1 MHGSS
6 ERSFAAVVFPC
17 GSSAS
22 GGRIIETDRRA
33 RQRKTNRRRLSA
45 PKGATAVGKASSTT
59 GSGVALDV
67 VATRDPKA
75 DAYWEGLGFPG
86 EPPFTRGIHPTMYR
100 GRLWT
105 MRQYA
110 GFGTAKET
118 NRRFKYLFAPGNEGL
133 SGAFDLPTQMG
144 YDSDAS
150 MARGGVGR
158 VGGAISTGEGMDTPF
173 DGLPLDR
180 VSTSMTIN
188 ATAAI
193 LLALYLAV
201 GEARGAARGSL
212 RGTVQNDIL
221 KEYIARSTY
230 IYPPAPSMRLALDVI
245 EFCSREVPRW
255 NAISVSGYHIREAG
269 ATAAQEIGFT

>member
-17 GSSAS
+17 RSSAS
-22 GGRIIETDRRA
+22 RGRIIETDRMA

-86 EPPFTRGIHPTMYR
+86 DPPFTRGIHPTMYR

-110 GFGTAKET
+110 GFGSAAES
-118 NRRFKYLFAPGNEGL
+118 NRRVRYLLSQGTTGL

-144 YDSDAS
+144 DDPDDPLV
-150 MARGGVGR
+150 RGEVGKGGV
-158 VGGAISTGEGMDTPF
+158 P
-173 DGLPLDR
+173 
-180 VSTSMTIN
+180 
-188 ATAAI
+188 
-193 LLALYLAV
+193 
-201 GEARGAARGSL
+201 
-212 RGTVQNDIL
+212 
-221 KEYIARSTY
+221 IA
-230 IYPPAPSMRLALDVI
+230 
-245 EFCSREVPRW
+245 
-255 NAISVSGYHIREAG
+255 
-269 ATAAQEIGFT
+269 